1 MNKPFEQY
9 TCPQENLILF
19 FYGELNATERLQME
33 GHLQGCAACRKELEQ
48 LRTFL
53 EILPKKQL
61 EISRGEIL
69 SFNEKVSRRLRA
81 KPKRHFRPVI
91 GWSLATAAIAAL
103 LLLTL
108 RPPIPEQNQSGPAM
122 SVQMVND
129 FNKMPETEMLLNL
142 DLLQNMDMLLE
153 LEKTGVRG

>member
-19 FYGELNATERLQME
+19 FYDELNATERLQME

-53 EILPKKQL
+53 EVLPKKQL

-69 SFNEKVSRRLRA
+69 SFNERVSRRLRA
-81 KPKRHFRPVI
+81 KPKRSFRPVV
-91 GWSLATAAIAAL
+91 GWSLATATVAAL
-103 LLLTL
+103 LLITL
-108 RPPIPEQNQSGPAM
+108 RPPIPEQKQSIPAM
-122 SVQMVND
+122 SLQMVND